1 MCEAPFKMFFFND
14 YSGVG
19 FFRLSKR
26 IISISKCYQ
35 SLVFLAGEF
44 EQMDQK
50 LEAKVYQT
58 LQLQVA

>member
-1 MCEAPFKMFFFND
+1 M
-14 YSGVG
+14 
-19 FFRLSKR
+19 
-26 IISISKCYQ
+26 IISIYKCYQ

>member
-1 MCEAPFKMFFFND
+1 MFFLNY
-14 YSGVG
+14 YSDVLKKKG
-19 FFRLSKR
+19 FLRLSKR
-26 IISISKCYQ
+26 IISIYKCYQ

>member
-1 MCEAPFKMFFFND
+1 MVFKKI
-14 YSGVG
+14 G
-19 FFRLSKR
+19 FVRLTKR
-26 IISISKCYQ
+26 IISIYKCYQ
-35 SLVFLAGEF
+35 SLVVLAGEC